1 MDSSQGFE
9 TSANTPITMPR
20 VERDGRFE
28 EVCPREQEVREMGIP
43 DAVPDYLLDGV
54 DRDDIEALLE
64 VGHKVFFASGESIFD
79 TGDKADAMYVVLDG
93 EAQVDVGGRFHR
105 LTRGTVFGEMALVA
119 PDRRMATVR
128 ATEPM
133 HVLKVYA
140 EDFRSLLLDRPQI
153 ALSMLRALALRLR
166 EVEQRIDAWMAS

>member
-1 MDSSQGFE
+1 
-9 TSANTPITMPR
+9 
-20 VERDGRFE
+20 
-28 EVCPREQEVREMGIP
+28 MGIP
-43 DAVPDYLLDGV
+43 DAAPVHLMDGV
-54 DRDDIEALLE
+54 DREDIEALLE

-93 EAQVDVGGRFHR
+93 EAQVYVGGRFHR

-128 ATEPM
+128 AVEPM

-140 EDFRSLLLDRPQI
+140 DDFRSLLLDRPPI
-153 ALSMLRALALRLR
+153 ALSMLRTLALRLR